1 MTGFPRE
8 RASGPG
14 DTDPTSE
21 VSSLLAFPET
31 ESAPDWQ
38 QLGDAVW
45 LAALWARHGRTAGS
59 PSSPLH
65 DGITAAQRP
74 DHRPAASDAEERDR
88 PRDEGRPADT
98 PSDGMS
104 RSGSPEPAADP
115 GSRPGA
121 LDASGHDALSGRPFT
136 GAPGPP
142 SKLSL
147 VPAPEGPDAIHLER
161 PLLPVSGS
169 GPTKPSRGSRTAQL
183 ARSLHGLA
191 RRVPSRRAT
200 ELDERTTAERGV
212 VDQLWL
218 PFHQPVR
225 SCAFDLVLLV
235 DDAPTMQIW
244 QDTVAGLAE
253 AAEQSGAFRVVRT
266 VRVKVPL
273 TGDPTLRWPTG
284 RSVTGLGEVLDG
296 SGGRLFLVVTD
307 GLAHGWASSTADSL
321 LGRLAAAGPTAL
333 VHLLTP
339 HLRHRSSLYPYPA
352 VLESGGFGAP
362 NARLRHL
369 APSAGPD
376 PMRPLPEAGDGSVP
390 VPVLSLKAGSIE
402 AWACLVT
409 GERGMRRELPVVLAG
424 SLSKGTPAPG
434 LRAPRMPA
442 AADRAVGA
450 FLELATPMARQLAAQ
465 LAVVPF
471 EFDLVEQ
478 LRNRTMPHTGP
489 GHLAEIMMGGL
500 IDWSGDRPEFAEG
513 VREALLA
520 TTTRTQL
527 ARTVSV
533 LGDLPAAGERG
544 VALRAALR
552 DPAGTTLPDPVD
564 TGWRRSELAVLRAL
578 AGPYSERA
586 KRIDPLSR
594 SRPRNAPGTAKDPSG
609 RGWVDSGQG
618 SDHAP
623 IVPDPTGEPVPMQ
636 VTDVPRP
643 EASEAESLM
652 QSTTTGSPAV
662 LVNVPLRNT
671 SFVGR
676 TELLRAVE
684 HQLGAQDTAAV
695 LPHALHGMGGV
706 GKSQLALEYVYRHQQ
721 DYKVICWVPAER
733 EPLILAAL
741 AGLAARLRLTPSG
754 AEGSAPA
761 ANTAVPA
768 VLEALGAGG
777 QYDDW
782 LLVFD
787 NAENVDVVRRYFPA
801 NGPGKIIVTSRNR
814 EWERVATPLP
824 VNVFERAES
833 IQLLQK
839 RSPELSEDDADR
851 LANALG
857 DLPLAVEQAGAWRAV
872 TGMLVADYL
881 DLLNERRPEIL
892 QLDPSPDYPV
902 SVAAAW
908 DISLA
913 QIAENSPGARQLL
926 DICAS
931 MAPEPVPLSMLRGRR
946 AIDITPEVNPLL
958 SDSVK
963 LGKAIREL
971 NRFSLV
977 KLDLRFDTLQMHRLL
992 QNVLLA
998 KLNSEERE
1006 RMREAAHQLLSAA
1019 KPGHYASSVEWP
1031 AYQTLLPHILSS
1043 RAVTSTDTFVRE
1055 LVYDTVLF
1063 LYHWGDHETA
1073 VDTAR
1078 QTHTTWL
1085 AASGEENIHVMR
1097 ISKILAFLL
1106 RVVGQIPESL
1116 PLNEGA
1122 LDVSRRTGVEP
1133 EDLIDSMSQLAGALR
1148 YQGQFRK
1155 AEELDREATEQGRIR
1170 IGPEDFTTLQAA
1182 HNWGVSLRL
1191 CGEFGKA
1198 LSLDRETAQQRELL
1212 LGPNSSL
1219 TLGTLSAVGLDMREG
1234 GDYPGARDFLEDIY
1248 RRVRESLGEDNFNTL
1263 GSARNLAVCRRL
1275 DGAVAEAAKLSE
1287 ETFRRLMTGYGPNH
1301 GETLLAAAEVTID
1314 RRLMGDLEGS
1324 RELGQDT
1331 MRRYANSLGDDH
1343 PNALMTKANLAT
1355 TLRALGHLEEA
1366 RNLEDDAAVQLTES
1380 LGPDHMTTLTVAL
1393 GRASTAYT
1401 GLDFELAREIDE
1413 AALPSLA
1420 QVAGGN
1426 HPLTLACTT
1435 NLALDLRGLGRRSEA
1450 DELEAKAVEGFNL
1463 VVRADHPW
1471 LLAARQRRRIECDMA
1486 PLPL

>member
-8 RASGPG
+8 RASGLG
-14 DTDPTSE
+14 DADSTSE
-21 VSSLLAFPET
+21 TSSSLAFPET
-31 ESAPDWQ
+31 GTTPDWRQ
-38 QLGDAVW
+38 IADAVW
-45 LAALWARHGRTAGS
+45 LASHWARHGRALAPPPGATG
-59 PSSPLH
+59 
-65 DGITAAQRP
+65 GAAPPP
-74 DHRPAASDAEERDR
+74 DRRPAPGAGGRTRPVAGERATGAPPEGAS
-88 PRDEGRPADT
+88 RPAVPRRD
-98 PSDGMS
+98 
-104 RSGSPEPAADP
+104 ADP
-115 GSRPGA
+115 AVPANLPDVPRTGA
-121 LDASGHDALSGRPFT
+121 RLGDPFT

-142 SKLSL
+142 RGLPP
-147 VPAPEGPDAIHLER
+147 VPSPDGPGTIHLGR
-161 PLLPVSGS
+161 PLLPAS
-169 GPTKPSRGSRTAQL
+169 GPGRAKQDRGRRVAGL
-183 ARSLHGLA
+183 ARSLHLLA

-212 VDQLWL
+212 VDRLWM

-225 SCAFDLVLLV
+225 TCAFDLVLLV
-235 DDAPTMQIW
+235 DNAPTMRIW
-244 QDTVAGLAE
+244 ADSVAGLVE

-266 VRVKVPL
+266 VRVRVPR
-273 TGDPTLRWPTG
+273 TGEATLCPHAGGAATD
-284 RSVTGLGEVLDG
+284 LGEVLDG
-296 SGGRLFLVVTD
+296 SGERLFVVVTD
-307 GLAHGWASSTADSL
+307 GLAHGWASATADAL
-321 LGRLAAAGPTAL
+321 LRRLAAAGPTAA
-333 VHLLTP
+333 VHLLPP
-339 HLRHRSSLYPYPA
+339 HLRHRSSLYPHRA
-352 VLESGGFGAP
+352 VLEAGGFGAV
-362 NARLRHL
+362 NARLTQL
-369 APSAGPD
+369 APSGGPD
-376 PMRPLPEAGDGSVP
+376 PMRPLPGTGDGSVP
-390 VPVLSLKAGSIE
+390 VPVLSLKAGSVA

-409 GERGMRRELPVVLAG
+409 GERGVRRELPVVLAG
-424 SLSKGTPAPG
+424 TLTKASPAPG
-434 LRAPRMPA
+434 LRAPRMPGA
-442 AADRAVGA
+442 AVRTVGA
-450 FLELATPMARQLAAQ
+450 FLELATPAARQLATQ
-465 LAVVPF
+465 LAVIPF
-471 EFDLVEQ
+471 DFDLVEQ
-478 LRNRTMPHTGP
+478 LRDRTMPHTGP
-489 GHLAEIMMGGL
+489 GQLAEIMMGGL
-500 IDWSGDRPEFAEG
+500 IDWSGDRPEFAHG

-527 ARTVSV
+527 ARTVGV
-533 LGDLPAAGERG
+533 LGELPAAGERG

-552 DPAGTTLPDPVD
+552 DPAGAHLPDPSHS
-564 TGWRRSELAVLRAL
+564 GWLQSELAVMRAL

-586 KRIDPLSR
+586 KRIDPSGG
-594 SRPRNAPGTAKDPSG
+594 STPGGAPRTRKDPSG
-609 RGWVDSGQG
+609 RGSAGGRQG
-618 SDHAP
+618 SDQAP
-623 IVPDPTGEPVPMQ
+623 VVPDPTGEPVPIP
-636 VTDVPRP
+636 VTDVSRP
-643 EASEAESLM
+643 EAPEAESLM
-652 QSTTTGSPAV
+652 QSTTTGSPAL

-684 HQLGAQDTAAV
+684 DQLGAQDTAAV

-721 DYKVICWVPAER
+721 HYKVVCWIPAER

-741 AGLAARLRLTPSG
+741 SGLAARLRLTPSG
-754 AEGSAPA
+754 AEGSTPA

-814 EWERVATPLP
+814 DWERVATPLP
-824 VNVFERAES
+824 VNVFEREES

-839 RSPELSEDDADR
+839 RSPDLADEDAGR
-851 LANALG
+851 LAEALG

-872 TGMLVADYL
+872 TGMLVDDYL

-908 DISLA
+908 DISLE
-913 QIAENSPGARQLL
+913 QIQQNSPGARQLL

-992 QNVLLA
+992 QTVLLA
-998 KLNSEERE
+998 KLGAGERE

-1019 KPGHYASSVEWP
+1019 KPGHYASSAEWP
-1031 AYQTLLPHILSS
+1031 AYQTLLPHMLMS

-1063 LYHWGDHETA
+1063 LYFWGDHETA
-1073 VDTAR
+1073 VDLAR

-1085 AASGEENIHVMR
+1085 AASSEENIHVIR
-1097 ISKILAFLL
+1097 VAKILAFLL
-1106 RVVGQIPESL
+1106 RVVGQVPESI

-1122 LDVSRRTGVEP
+1122 LEVSRRTDVEP
-1133 EDLIDSMSQLAGALR
+1133 EDLIDSMSQMAGALR
-1148 YQGQFRK
+1148 YLGRFRE
-1155 AEELDREATEQGRIR
+1155 AEELDREATEQGRVLLGAEEFI
-1170 IGPEDFTTLQAA
+1170 TLMAA
-1182 HNWGVSLRL
+1182 HNWGVDLRL
-1191 CGEFGKA
+1191 CGEFDKA
-1198 LSLDRETAQQRELL
+1198 LELDRETAEQRELL
-1212 LGPNSSL
+1212 LGPTSTL
-1219 TLGTLSAVGLDMREG
+1219 TLGTLSGVGLDMREG

-1248 RRVRESLGEDNFNTL
+1248 RQMRESMGEDNPETL
-1263 GSARNLAVCRRL
+1263 GSARNLAVSRRL

-1287 ETFRRLMTGYGPNH
+1287 ETLRRLMTAYGPNH
-1301 GETLLAAAEVTID
+1301 IGTLLMAAEVVID
-1314 RRLMGDLEGS
+1314 RRLMGDLDGS

-1331 MRRYANSLGDDH
+1331 LRRYVKALGENH
-1343 PNALMTKANLAT
+1343 PTTLIIKAGLAA
-1355 TLRALGHLEEA
+1355 TLRALGHLDEA
-1366 RNLEDDAAVQLTES
+1366 RALEDEAAARLTDS
-1380 LGPDHMTTLTVAL
+1380 LGPEHVTTLTVAL
-1393 GRASTAYT
+1393 GRAGTAYAA
-1401 GLDFELAREIDE
+1401 LDFELAREIDE
-1413 AALPSLA
+1413 ATLPALA
-1420 QVAGGN
+1420 RIAGET
-1426 HPLTLACTT
+1426 HPLALATT
-1435 NLALDLRGLGRRSEA
+1435 ANLALDLRGLGRRPEA
-1450 DELEAKAVEGFNL
+1450 DDLATKAVEGFNL

>member
-1 MTGFPRE
+1 M
-8 RASGPG
+8 
-14 DTDPTSE
+14 
-21 VSSLLAFPET
+21 
-31 ESAPDWQ
+31 
-38 QLGDAVW
+38 
-45 LAALWARHGRTAGS
+45 
-59 PSSPLH
+59 
-65 DGITAAQRP
+65 
-74 DHRPAASDAEERDR
+74 
-88 PRDEGRPADT
+88 
-98 PSDGMS
+98 
-104 RSGSPEPAADP
+104 
-115 GSRPGA
+115 
-121 LDASGHDALSGRPFT
+121 
-136 GAPGPP
+136 
-142 SKLSL
+142 
-147 VPAPEGPDAIHLER
+147 
-161 PLLPVSGS
+161 
-169 GPTKPSRGSRTAQL
+169 
-183 ARSLHGLA
+183 
-191 RRVPSRRAT
+191 
-200 ELDERTTAERGV
+200 
-212 VDQLWL
+212 DQLWL

-235 DDAPTMQIW
+235 DEAPTMQIW

-284 RSVTGLGEVLDG
+284 RSVTDLGEVLDG

-376 PMRPLPEAGDGSVP
+376 PMRPLPEGGDGSVP

-552 DPAGTTLPDPVD
+552 DPAGTRLPDPVD
-564 TGWRRSELAVLRAL
+564 TGWQRSELAVLRAL

-609 RGWVDSGQG
+609 RGWFDSGQG

-623 IVPDPTGEPVPMQ
+623 VVPDPTGEPVPMQ

-839 RSPELSEDDADR
+839 RSPELSEGDADR
-851 LANALG
+851 LADALG

-977 KLDLRFDTLQMHRLL
+977 RLDLRFDTLQMHRLL

-998 KLNSEERE
+998 KLSPDERE

-1063 LYHWGDHETA
+1063 LYFWGDHETA
-1073 VDTAR
+1073 VDLAR

-1097 ISKILAFLL
+1097 IAKILAFVL
-1106 RVVGQIPESL
+1106 RRVGQVPESIA
-1116 PLNEGA
+1116 LNEGA
-1122 LDVSRRTGVEP
+1122 LDVSRRTDVEP
-1133 EDLIDSMSQLAGALR
+1133 EDLIDSMSQMADALR
-1148 YQGQFRK
+1148 YQGRFRE
-1155 AEELDREATEQGRIR
+1155 AEALDREATEQGRSL
-1170 IGPEDFTTLQAA
+1170 IGAEDFITLMAA

-1191 CGEFGKA
+1191 CGEFDRA
-1198 LSLDRETAQQRELL
+1198 LGLDRETAEQRELL
-1212 LGPNSSL
+1212 LGPTSSL
-1219 TLGTLSAVGLDMREG
+1219 TLGTLSGVGLDMREG

-1248 RRVRESLGEDNFNTL
+1248 RRVRESSGEDNYETF
-1263 GSARNLAVCRRL
+1263 GSARNLAMSRRL
-1275 DGAVAEAAKLSE
+1275 DGAVAEASKLSE
-1287 ETFRRLMTGYGPNH
+1287 ETLRRLMTGYGRNH
-1301 GETLLAAAEVTID
+1301 IGTLLMAVEVVIE

-1331 MRRYANSLGDDH
+1331 LRRYATSLGEYH
-1343 PNALMTKANLAT
+1343 PTTLITKATLAA
-1355 TLRALGHLEEA
+1355 TLRTLGQLDEA
-1366 RNLEDDAAVQLTES
+1366 QILEDEAAARLAES
-1380 LGPDHMTTLTVAL
+1380 LGPDHVTTLTAAL

-1420 QVAGGN
+1420 RVVGDS

-1450 DELEAKAVEGFNL
+1450 DELEAKAVEGLNL

-1471 LLAARQRRRIECDMA
+1471 LMAARQRRRIECDMA